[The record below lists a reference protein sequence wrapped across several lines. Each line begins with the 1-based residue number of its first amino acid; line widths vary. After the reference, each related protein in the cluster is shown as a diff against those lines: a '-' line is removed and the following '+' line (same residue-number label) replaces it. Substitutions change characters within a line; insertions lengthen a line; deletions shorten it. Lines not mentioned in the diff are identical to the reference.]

1 MEEETSAE
9 FDALEHPMELEREN
23 EGDNSKKADNQ
34 SEDEDEEDEE
44 EEEEEDEDGSG
55 EYKFQIG
62 AEMDPLA
69 FTEEDANGL
78 QPYQQF
84 ERLEHQYE
92 ALAAKK
98 RKALALQPPSEVPAK
113 KVRQE
118 DPQEDGPRQE
128 DRQEDGPGATYDEI
142 LEAMNYGMRRRK
154 SRKLKKRGRRKGSK
168 SKVSPELKRKLG
180 DATLHYAHGRY
191 EEAKRVLRE
200 VIRLSPNLPDPYHTL
215 GLIYNAMGDKKRAMN
230 FYMLAAHLSPKDASL
245 WKLLVA
251 WSIEQGNRRQTR
263 YCLSKAITADPED
276 ISLRY
281 HRASIYIE
289 LGDYQKAA
297 ESYEQIARLCPN
309 EVEVLKTAAQLYR
322 KCGEHECSV
331 SVLEDYLKNHPT
343 EADLSVI
350 HLLAVLHMEDN
361 AHLKALDLIE
371 CAKQRYFTGKQM
383 PLSLIIKAG
392 ICHLHLGHIEEAEII
407 FSAVHYEN
415 ASQHPDIVTEV
426 ADSLMTLEYY
436 ESALKY
442 YMMLEGD
449 DNKNKG
455 YVHLK
460 IAECYVFLRKRVQAI
475 EYFYKAVNELE
486 DSVDARLTVSSILL
500 EEGKDDEAVS
510 VLSPPKESELCG
522 SFPESS
528 VDSSSDNPKSWW
540 LNSKIKLK
548 LCQIYRAKGS
558 LETCVDVIFPLIRE
572 TLFLKSVQPKAKVRR
587 RLSKS
592 VLSQR
597 IKVLDD
603 HQADTIFHGFKPVA
617 LASDLSKAARARKV
631 LRKKEMLKEAKKAA
645 ALAAGASWKSDDS
658 DSESPEH
665 VYQEPPLPD
674 LLKDEEHLCLIVD
687 LCKALIS
694 LQRYWDALE
703 IINLC
708 LKLASSTLSVEKK
721 GELQAL
727 GAQVGY
733 NIADP
738 NRGFDCARSIVS
750 EHPYSFAAWNC
761 YYKVIS
767 RLDNRNPKHS
777 KFLNNMRIKHKDCV
791 PPIVIAGHQFTT
803 ISHHQDAA
811 REYLEAYKLMTD
823 NQLINLCVGSAL
835 INVALGFRL
844 QNKHQ
849 CVLQGMAFL
858 YNNLRLSGNRQ
869 EALYNIGRACHHVGL
884 LSLAVIYYQRVL
896 DTHEDDYPIP
906 KLPNENPDPVE
917 NRKPGY
923 CDLRREAAY
932 NLHLIYKNSGAH
944 DLARQ
949 TLKDYCTV

>member
-1 MEEETSAE
+1 MEEEKTLAE
-9 FDALEHPMELEREN
+9 FDAFEHPMELELRDGEEGG
-23 EGDNSKKADNQ
+23 EGDNDGDNNNKEAD
-34 SEDEDEEDEE
+34 DEDEEGEE
-44 EEEEEDEDGSG
+44 EEEEDGSG
-55 EYKFQIG
+55 EYKFQFG

-69 FTEEDANGL
+69 FTEVDAFGR

-84 ERLEHQYE
+84 EHLEHQYE

-98 RKALALQPPSEVPAK
+98 RKAQALPPRCVSECSEIPAK
-113 KVRQE
+113 KS
-118 DPQEDGPRQE
+118 RQE
-128 DRQEDGPGATYDEI
+128 DRQEDGPGASYDEI
-142 LEAMNYGMRRRK
+142 LEAMNYGMRRK

-168 SKVSPELKRKLG
+168 SKVSSELKRKLG

-191 EEAKRVLRE
+191 EEAKLVLRE
-200 VIRLSPNLPDPYHTL
+200 VVRLSPNLPDPYHTL

-245 WKLLVA
+245 WNLLVA
-251 WSIEQGNRRQTR
+251 WSTDQGDRKQTR
-263 YCLSKAITADPED
+263 YCLSKAIKADPED
-276 ISLRY
+276 LSLRF

-297 ESYEQIARLCPN
+297 EQYEQIARLCPN
-309 EVEVLKTAAQLYR
+309 DVGVLKTAVQFYS
-322 KCGEHECSV
+322 KCGKHECSV
-331 SVLEDYLKNHPT
+331 GILEDYLKNHPT

-350 HLLAVLHMEDN
+350 HLLAVIHMEDN

-371 CAKQRYFTGKQM
+371 WAKQRYFTGKQM
-383 PLSLIIKAG
+383 PLNLNIKAG

-407 FSAVHYEN
+407 FRAVQSEN

-442 YMMLEGD
+442 YMMLVGD

-455 YVHLK
+455 YLHLR
-460 IAECYVFLRKRVQAI
+460 IAECYVFLRERVQAI

-486 DSVDARLTVSSILL
+486 DSVDARLTLSSILL
-500 EEGKDDEAVS
+500 EDGKDDEAVS
-510 VLSPPKESELCG
+510 VLSPPKESE
-522 SFPESS
+522 SS
-528 VDSSSDNPKSWW
+528 GDSSSGTPKSWW
-540 LNSKIKLK
+540 LSSKIKLK

-558 LETCVDVIFPLIRE
+558 LEACVDVIFPLIRE
-572 TLFLKSVQPKAKVRR
+572 TLFLKSVQPKVKVRR

-592 VLSQR
+592 VLNQR
-597 IKVLDD
+597 IKVVDD
-603 HQADTIFHGFKPVA
+603 HQTDTIFHGFKPVA
-617 LASDLSKAARARKV
+617 LASDLSKAARAKKL

-645 ALAAGASWKSDDS
+645 ALAAGADWKSDDS
-658 DSESPEH
+658 DSEFPEEH
-665 VYQEPPLPD
+665 VYREPPLPD

-721 GELQAL
+721 EELQAL

-738 NRGFDCARSIVS
+738 IHGFDCARSIVGQ
-750 EHPYSFAAWNC
+750 HPYSFAAWNC

-767 RLDNRNPKHS
+767 RLDNRHSKHS
-777 KFLNNMRIKHKDCV
+777 KFLSHMRAKHKDCI
-791 PPIVIAGHQFTT
+791 PPIIIAGHQFTT

-811 REYLEAYKLMTD
+811 REYLEAYKLMPD
-823 NQLINLCVGSAL
+823 NQLINLCVGSA
-835 INVALGFRL
+835 IVNVALGFRL
-844 QNKHQ
+844 LNKHQ

-858 YNNLRLSGNRQ
+858 HNNLRLSGNSQ
-869 EALYNIGRACHHVGL
+869 EALFNFGRACHHVGL
-884 LSLAVIYYQRVL
+884 VSEAAIYYQRVL

-906 KLPNENPDPVE
+906 KLPNENLDPVE

-949 TLKDYCTV
+949 ILKDYCTV

>member
-1 MEEETSAE
+1 MDEKTSGSTRTE
-9 FDALEHPMELEREN
+9 FDALEHPMELEEDN
-23 EGDNSKKADNQ
+23 NNSKEVDNQ
-34 SEDEDEEDEE
+34 NEEDEDGEDDEEEEDEE
-44 EEEEEDEDGSG
+44 EEDGNG
-55 EYKFQIG
+55 EYKFQFG
-62 AEMDPLA
+62 AEMDPLSFA
-69 FTEEDANGL
+69 EEDAFGL

-84 ERLEHQYE
+84 ERLQHQYE

-98 RKALALQPPSEVPAK
+98 RKAVALQPASEVPAK
-113 KVRQE
+113 KL
-118 DPQEDGPRQE
+118 RQE
-128 DRQEDGPGATYDEI
+128 DRQEDGPGASYEEI
-142 LEAMNYGMRRRK
+142 LEAMNYGMKKK

-251 WSIEQGNRRQTR
+251 WSIEQGDRKQTR
-263 YCLSKAITADPED
+263 YCLSKAISADPED
-276 ISLRY
+276 VSLRY
-281 HRASIYIE
+281 DRASIYIE

-309 EVEVLKTAAQLYR
+309 DVEVLKTAVQYYR
-322 KCGEHECSV
+322 KCGKHEYAV
-331 SVLEDYLKNHPT
+331 GILEDFLKNHPT

-350 HLLAVLHMEDN
+350 HLLAVIHMEDN

-383 PLSLIIKAG
+383 PLNLSIKAG
-392 ICHLHLGHIEEAEII
+392 ICHLHLGHIEDAKII
-407 FSAVHYEN
+407 FSAVQYEN

-426 ADSLMTLEYY
+426 ADSLMTLKNY

-442 YMMLEGD
+442 YLMLEGD
-449 DNKNKG
+449 ENKNKG
-455 YVHLK
+455 YLHLR
-460 IAECYVFLRKRVQAI
+460 IAECYVYLRERVQAI

-486 DSVDARLTVSSILL
+486 DSVDARLTLSSILL
-500 EEGKDDEAVS
+500 EEHKDDEAVS
-510 VLSPPKESELCG
+510 VLSAPKES
-522 SFPESS
+522 ESS
-528 VDSSSDNPKSWW
+528 VDSSSGKPNTWW

-548 LCQIYRAKGS
+548 LCQIYRDKGS
-558 LETCVDVIFPLIRE
+558 LEACVDVIFPLIRE
-572 TLFLKSVQPKAKVRR
+572 TLFLKSVQPKVKVRR

-592 VLSQR
+592 VLNQR
-597 IKVLDD
+597 IKVVDG
-603 HQADTIFHGFKPVA
+603 HRTDTIFHGFKPVA
-617 LASDLSKAARARKV
+617 LASDLSKAARARKL

-645 ALAAGASWKSDDS
+645 ALAAGANWKSDDS

-665 VYQEPPLPD
+665 VYREPPLPD

-738 NRGFDCARSIVS
+738 IHGFDCARSIVS
-750 EHPYSFAAWNC
+750 QHPYSFAAWNC

-767 RLDNRNPKHS
+767 RLDNRHPKHS

-803 ISHHQDAA
+803 ICHHQDAA

-844 QNKHQ
+844 HNKHQ

-858 YNNLRLSGNRQ
+858 YNNLRLSKNRQ
-869 EALYNIGRACHHVGL
+869 EALFNIGRACHHVGL
-884 LSLAVIYYQRVL
+884 VSQAVIYYQMVL
-896 DTHEDDYPIP
+896 DTREDDYPIP
-906 KLPNENPDPVE
+906 KLPNENSDPVE

-932 NLHLIYKNSGAH
+932 NLHLIYKTSGAH

-949 TLKDYCTV
+949 ILKDYCTV

>member
-1 MEEETSAE
+1 MEEKSSTEATAR
-9 FDALEHPMELEREN
+9 FDAFEHPMELELRQG
-23 EGDNSKKADNQ
+23 EGDDNTKEADNQ
-34 SEDEDEEDEE
+34 NEEDEDD
-44 EEEEEDEDGSG
+44 EEEEDEDEEEEDEEEDGNG
-55 EYKFQIG
+55 EYKFQFG
-62 AEMDPLA
+62 AEMDPLS
-69 FTEEDANGL
+69 FTEEDAFGI

-98 RKALALQPPSEVPAK
+98 RKALALQSPSQIPAK
-113 KVRQE
+113 KFRQ
-118 DPQEDGPRQE
+118 DAC
-128 DRQEDGPGATYDEI
+128 QEDGPGASYVEI
-142 LEAMNYGMRRRK
+142 LEAMNYGMRRK

-191 EEAKRVLRE
+191 EEAKCVLRE

-245 WKLLVA
+245 WKILVA
-251 WSIEQGNRRQTR
+251 WSMEQGDRKQTR
-263 YCLSKAITADPED
+263 YYLSKAITADPED
-276 ISLRY
+276 VSLRY
-281 HRASIYIE
+281 HRASIYTE

-297 ESYEQIARLCPN
+297 ESYEQIARLCPD
-309 EVEVLKTAAQLYR
+309 EVEVLKTAVQFYR
-322 KCGEHECSV
+322 KCGKHECSV
-331 SVLEDYLKNHPT
+331 GILEDYLKNNPT

-350 HLLAVLHMEDN
+350 HLLAAIHMEDN

-371 CAKQRYFTGKQM
+371 RAKHRYFTGKQM
-383 PLSLIIKAG
+383 PLHLSIKAG

-407 FSAVHYEN
+407 FSAVQHKK

-426 ADSLMTLEYY
+426 ADSLMTLEHY

-449 DNKNKG
+449 DNENKG
-455 YVHLK
+455 YLHLR
-460 IAECYVFLRKRVQAI
+460 IAECYLLLRERVQAI

-486 DSVDARLTVSSILL
+486 DSVDARLTLSSILL
-500 EEGKDDEAVS
+500 EDGKDDEAVS
-510 VLSPPKESELCG
+510 VLSAPKDS
-522 SFPESS
+522 ESS
-528 VDSSSDNPKSWW
+528 VDSSSSKPKSWW

-558 LETCVDVIFPLIRE
+558 LEACVDVIFPLIRE
-572 TLFLKSVQPKAKVRR
+572 TLFLKSVQPKVKVRR

-592 VLSQR
+592 VLNQR
-597 IKVLDD
+597 LKVLDD
-603 HQADTIFHGFKPVA
+603 HQTDTIFHGFRPVA
-617 LASDLSKAARARKV
+617 LASDLSKAARARKL

-645 ALAAGASWKSDDS
+645 ALASGADWKSDDS
-658 DSESPEH
+658 DRESPEVH
-665 VYQEPPLPD
+665 VYREPPLPD

-687 LCKALIS
+687 LCKGLIS

-708 LKLASSTLSVEKK
+708 LKLASSTLSVEKR

-738 NRGFDCARSIVS
+738 IHGFDCARSIVS
-750 EHPYSFAAWNC
+750 QHPYSFAAWNC

-767 RLDNRNPKHS
+767 RLDTRHSKHS

-791 PPIVIAGHQFTT
+791 PPIIIAGHQFTT
-803 ISHHQDAA
+803 ICHHQDAA

-823 NQLINLCVGSAL
+823 NQLINLCVGSSL

-858 YNNLRLSGNRQ
+858 YNNLRLSRNRQ
-869 EALYNIGRACHHVGL
+869 EALYNLGRACHHVGL
-884 LSLAVIYYQRVL
+884 VSQAVIYYQKVL
-896 DTHEDDYPIP
+896 DTRENDYPIP

-932 NLHLIYKNSGAH
+932 NLHLIYKNSGAR

-949 TLKDYCTV
+949 ILKDYCTV

>member
-1 MEEETSAE
+1 MEEEKTLTE
-9 FDALEHPMELEREN
+9 FDAFEHPMELELREGEEGGEADD
-23 EGDNSKKADNQ
+23 EGDNNSKEADDED
-34 SEDEDEEDEE
+34 EDEDEEDEE
-44 EEEEEDEDGSG
+44 EEDDDGSG
-55 EYKFQIG
+55 EYKFQFN

-69 FTEEDANGL
+69 FTEEDAFGR

-98 RKALALQPPSEVPAK
+98 RKAQALEPPSEIPAK
-113 KVRQE
+113 KSRQE
-118 DPQEDGPRQE
+118 YHQEE
-128 DRQEDGPGATYDEI
+128 GPGASYDEI
-142 LEAMNYGMRRRK
+142 LEAMNYGMRRK

-168 SKVSPELKRKLG
+168 SKVSSELKRKLG

-215 GLIYNAMGDKKRAMN
+215 GLIYDAMGDKKRAMN

-245 WKLLVA
+245 WNLLVA
-251 WSIEQGNRRQTR
+251 WSTEQGDMKQTR

-276 ISLRY
+276 VSLRY
-281 HRASIYIE
+281 QRASIYIE

-297 ESYEQIARLCPN
+297 ESYEQIARRCPN
-309 EVEVLKTAAQLYR
+309 DVEVLKKAVQFYR
-322 KCGEHECSV
+322 KCGKHECSV
-331 SVLEDYLKNHPT
+331 GILEDYLKNHQT

-350 HLLAVLHMEDN
+350 HLLAVIHMEHN
-361 AHLKALDLIE
+361 AHSKALDLIE

-383 PLSLIIKAG
+383 PLNLSIKAG

-407 FSAVHYEN
+407 FSAVLSEN

-426 ADSLMTLEYY
+426 ADSFMTLEYY

-442 YMMLEGD
+442 YMMLVGD

-455 YVHLK
+455 YLHLK
-460 IAECYVFLRKRVQAI
+460 IAECYVFLRERVQAI

-486 DSVDARLTVSSILL
+486 DSVDARLTLSSVLL
-500 EEGKDDEAVS
+500 EEDKDDEAAS
-510 VLSPPKESELCG
+510 VLSPPKESE
-522 SFPESS
+522 SS
-528 VDSSSDNPKSWW
+528 VDSSSGKPKSWW

-558 LETCVDVIFPLIRE
+558 LEACVDVIFPLIRE
-572 TLFLKSVQPKAKVRR
+572 TLFLKSVQPKVKVRR

-592 VLSQR
+592 VLNQR
-597 IKVLDD
+597 IKVVDD
-603 HQADTIFHGFKPVA
+603 HRTDTIFHGFRPVA
-617 LASDLSKAARARKV
+617 LASDLSKAARAKKL

-645 ALAAGASWKSDDS
+645 ALAAGADWKSDDS
-658 DSESPEH
+658 DSEFPEH
-665 VYQEPPLPD
+665 VYREPPLPD

-721 GELQAL
+721 AELQAL

-738 NRGFDCARSIVS
+738 IHGFDCARSIVS
-750 EHPYSFAAWNC
+750 QHPYSYAAWNC

-767 RLDNRNPKHS
+767 RLDNRHPKHS
-777 KFLNNMRIKHKDCV
+777 KFMNNMRIKHKDCI
-791 PPIVIAGHQFTT
+791 PPIIIAGHQFTM

-849 CVLQGMAFL
+849 CVLQGISFL

-869 EALYNIGRACHHVGL
+869 EALYNFGRACHHVGL
-884 LSLAVIYYQRVL
+884 VSEAAIYYQRVL

-949 TLKDYCTV
+949 ILKDDCTV

>member
-1 MEEETSAE
+1 MEEETMPE
-9 FDALEHPMELEREN
+9 FDAFEHPMELELQEREED
-23 EGDNSKKADNQ
+23 EGDNNTKDADNQ
-34 SEDEDEEDEE
+34 NEEEDEDEE
-44 EEEEEDEDGSG
+44 EEEEDDDDGTG
-55 EYKFQIG
+55 EYKFQFG

-98 RKALALQPPSEVPAK
+98 RKAITLQPPSEVPAK
-113 KVRQE
+113 KF
-118 DPQEDGPRQE
+118 RQE
-128 DRQEDGPGATYDEI
+128 DRQEDGPGASFDEI
-142 LEAMNYGMRRRK
+142 MEAMNFGMRRK

-168 SKVSPELKRKLG
+168 SKVSSELKRKLG

-191 EEAKRVLRE
+191 EEAKCVLRE

-215 GLIYNAMGDKKRAMN
+215 GLVYNAMGDKKRAMN

-251 WSIEQGNRRQTR
+251 WSIEQGNRRQTS

-331 SVLEDYLKNHPT
+331 GILEDYLKNHPT

-350 HLLAVLHMEDN
+350 HLLVVIHMEDN

-371 CAKQRYFTGKQM
+371 CAKLRYFTGKQM
-383 PLSLIIKAG
+383 PLNLSIKAG

-407 FSAVHYEN
+407 FSAVQNEN

-449 DNKNKG
+449 DNKKG
-455 YVHLK
+455 YLHLR
-460 IAECYVFLRKRVQAI
+460 IAECYVFLRERVQAI
-475 EYFYKAVNELE
+475 GYFYKAVNELE
-486 DSVDARLTVSSILL
+486 DSVDARLTLSSILL

-510 VLSPPKESELCG
+510 VLSPPKESE
-522 SFPESS
+522 SS
-528 VDSSSDNPKSWW
+528 IDSSSGKPKSWW

-548 LCQIYRAKGS
+548 LCQVYRAKGS
-558 LETCVDVIFPLIRE
+558 LEACVDVIFPLIRE
-572 TLFLKSVQPKAKVRR
+572 TLFLKSVQPKVKVRP

-597 IKVLDD
+597 IKVVDD
-603 HQADTIFHGFKPVA
+603 HQTDTIFHGFKPVA

-631 LRKKEMLKEAKKAA
+631 LRKQAMLKEAKKAA
-645 ALAAGASWKSDDS
+645 ALAAGADWKSDDS
-658 DSESPEH
+658 DSESPGH
-665 VYQEPPLPD
+665 VYREPPLPD
-674 LLKDEEHLCLIVD
+674 LLKDEEHLGLIVD
-687 LCKALIS
+687 LCKSLIS

-738 NRGFDCARSIVS
+738 IRGFDCARSIVS
-750 EHPYSFAAWNC
+750 QHPYSFAAWNC

-767 RLDNRNPKHS
+767 RLDNRYPKSS
-777 KFLNNMRIKHKDCV
+777 KFLNHMRVKHKDCV
-791 PPIVIAGHQFTT
+791 PPIIIAGHQFTT

-835 INVALGFRL
+835 INVSLGFRL

-884 LSLAVIYYQRVL
+884 VSLAVIYYQRVL

-949 TLKDYCTV
+949 ILRDYCTV